1 MMKKILILLLV
12 CFSGFL
18 VKAQESYDKVITE
31 KVQAL
36 NSAIFVKKD
45 SAALESLL
53 GKEVI
58 YCHSSGKVETRQ
70 EMIKNALANASTYSD
85 VKTEVTNIV
94 AHKKTVVVRH
104 IITATENLKDGKT
117 SPLKL
122 GVVQTWISEDK
133 EWKLIGR
140 QAVKL
145 PLQ

>member
-1 MMKKILILLLV
+1 MKKFLILLLV
-12 CFSGFL
+12 CFSG
-18 VKAQESYDKVITE
+18 VVATAQKGKDTKIED

-36 NSAIFVKKD
+36 NKAIFVQKD
-45 SAALESLL
+45 SLALENLL
-53 GKEVI
+53 GKEII
-58 YCHSSGKVETRQ
+58 YGHSGGKVENRQ

-85 VKTEVTNIV
+85 VKTEITNV
-94 AHKKTVVVRH
+94 VSEKKFIVVRH

-122 GVVQTWISEDK
+122 GVLQTWIK
-133 EWKLIGR
+133 EGKDWKLIGR

>member
-1 MMKKILILLLV
+1 MKKLLILLLV
-12 CFSGFL
+12 CFSGL
-18 VKAQESYDKVITE
+18 LSKAQDSYDKVITE

-45 SAALESLL
+45 SDALESLL

-58 YCHSSGKVETRQ
+58 YCHSGGKVETRQ
-70 EMIKNALANASTYSD
+70 EMIKNALANGSNYSD

-94 AHKKTVVVRH
+94 THKKTVVVRH

-117 SPLKL
+117 APLKL

>member
-1 MMKKILILLLV
+1 MKKSLILLVV
-12 CFSGFL
+12 CFSGL
-18 VKAQESYDKVITE
+18 VATAQKGKDSKIED

-36 NSAIFVKKD
+36 NKAIFVQKD
-45 SAALESLL
+45 SLALENLL
-53 GKEVI
+53 GKEII
-58 YCHSSGKVETRQ
+58 YCHSGGKVESRQ

-85 VKTEVTNIV
+85 VKTEITNV
-94 AHKKTVVVRH
+94 VSEKKFIVVRH

-122 GVVQTWISEDK
+122 GVLQTWIK
-133 EWKLIGR
+133 EGKDWKLIGR

>member
-1 MMKKILILLLV
+1 MKKFLILLLV
-12 CFSGFL
+12 CFSG
-18 VKAQESYDKVITE
+18 VVATAQKGKDTKIQD

-36 NSAIFVKKD
+36 NKAIFVQKD
-45 SAALESLL
+45 SLAFENLL
-53 GKEVI
+53 GKEII
-58 YCHSSGKVETRQ
+58 YCHSGGKVESRQ

-85 VKTEVTNIV
+85 VKTEITNV
-94 AHKKTVVVRH
+94 VSEKKFIVVRH

-122 GVVQTWISEDK
+122 GVLQTWIK
-133 EWKLIGR
+133 EGKDWKLIGR

>member
-1 MMKKILILLLV
+1 MKKSLILLVV
-12 CFSGFL
+12 CFGGL
-18 VKAQESYDKVITE
+18 VATAQKGKDSKIED

-36 NSAIFVKKD
+36 NKAIFVQKD
-45 SAALESLL
+45 SLALENLL
-53 GKEVI
+53 GKEII
-58 YCHSSGKVETRQ
+58 YCHSGGKVESRQ

-85 VKTEVTNIV
+85 VKTEITNV
-94 AHKKTVVVRH
+94 VSEKKFIVVRH

-122 GVVQTWISEDK
+122 GVLQTWIK
-133 EWKLIGR
+133 EGKDWKLIGR

>member
-1 MMKKILILLLV
+1 MKKILILLLV
-12 CFSGFL
+12 CFSGLL
-18 VKAQESYDKVITE
+18 VQAQESFEKIITQ

-36 NSAIFVKKD
+36 NNAIFVKKD
-45 SAALESLL
+45 STSLEKLL

-58 YCHSSGKVETRQ
+58 YCHSSGKVENRQ
-70 EMIKNALANASTYSD
+70 EMIKNVLANASSYSD
-85 VKTEVTNIV
+85 VKTEVTTFII
-94 AHKKTVVVRH
+94 HKKTVVVRH

-122 GVVQTWISEDK
+122 AVVQTWVSEDK

>member
-1 MMKKILILLLV
+1 MKKVLILLVV
-12 CFSGFL
+12 CFSG
-18 VKAQESYDKVITE
+18 VVATAQKGKDTKIED

-36 NSAIFVKKD
+36 NKAIFVQKD
-45 SAALESLL
+45 SLALENLL
-53 GKEVI
+53 GKEII
-58 YCHSSGKVETRQ
+58 YCHSSGKVESRQ

-85 VKTEVTNIV
+85 VKTEVTNIIR
-94 AHKKTVVVRH
+94 HKKTIVVRH